1 MCSGYTHWLELMSL
15 GLGGHMWPY
24 FVEPELLRL
33 TYFVAHPSPPYSL
46 HFISAGM
53 YRQPIT
59 CFRPRSSAI
68 MMFTIYSMPS
78 PCGPDE
84 NSFIF
89 SWHVSYVLT
98 CTVLFHSVFYF
109 LVGCFLCVIVEH
121 KFCIVA

>member
-1 MCSGYTHWLELMSL
+1 MVLNRGQLYETCVLATHWLELMSL
-15 GLGGHMWPY
+15 GLGGHMW
-24 FVEPELLRL
+24 

-84 NSFIF
+84 YSFIF